1 MRSEKKL
8 NNQEKIKVSA
18 EARKRSIKCES
29 ENLKRRCFSHLECSN
44 NTRKSSKY
52 FMFAGIK
59 VGKAKMKRKTY
70 TRWLKYFTAC
80 IFPDYVQKNQ
90 FMENA
95 INSRKETIKMLDRRQ
110 ILWSQKFI
118 S

>member
-1 MRSEKKL
+1 
-8 NNQEKIKVSA
+8 
-18 EARKRSIKCES
+18 
-29 ENLKRRCFSHLECSN
+29 
-44 NTRKSSKY
+44 
-52 FMFAGIK
+52 MFAGIK
-59 VGKAKMKRKTY
+59 VGKVKMKRKTY

-90 FMENA
+90 FMKNA

-118 S
+118 SKLKILSKQIYFSIDPKSIN